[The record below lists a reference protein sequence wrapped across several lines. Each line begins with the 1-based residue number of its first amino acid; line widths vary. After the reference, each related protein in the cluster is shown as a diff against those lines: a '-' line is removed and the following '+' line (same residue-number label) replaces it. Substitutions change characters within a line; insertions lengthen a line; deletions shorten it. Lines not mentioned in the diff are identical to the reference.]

1 MTTREFLNAILTAD
15 VSDELKAQ
23 AQVEIDRL
31 DKRNAQRK
39 SKPSKTALANAP
51 VKEAI
56 MGFAVVQEQVFTAK
70 QVATA
75 LDITVQKASALLRQL
90 ADEGKLTAADAKVD
104 KHLAKVY
111 GVAQ

>member
-39 SKPSKTALANAP
+39 SKPSKTAIANAP
-51 VKEAI
+51 IKEAI
-56 MGFAVVQEQVFTAK
+56 IEFAHKTEAFTAGK
-70 QVATA
+70 VAEA
-75 LDITVQKASALLRQL
+75 LELTVQKASALLRQL
-90 ADEGKLTAADAKVD
+90 ETEGVLTSTQGKV
-104 KHLAKVY
+104 KIYKV
-111 GVAQ
+111 AE